1 MDADPTPAPRAPR
14 LMTRLARPMPAP
26 CVASR
31 EVAAGPWRL
40 HARVAEGAAPPGAT
54 AVVLVHGLGMSSRYM
69 APLAR
74 ALAPHLAV
82 HAPDLPGFGRSE
94 RPRRALDTGEL
105 AEAVLA
111 YMDAAGLAR
120 AALLGNSYGCEIV
133 VEVARRCPERVERLV
148 LQGPTPDADY
158 RPGAVQALGLLATA
172 PLERPAILWVGVTDY
187 LRAGPRRYLATFRE
201 MMRHS
206 AERTLGEVQAPALV
220 VVGAR
225 DPIVRE
231 ADARRFAEGLPR
243 GRVAVVP
250 GAAHGMVFSHPERL
264 RDAILPFL
272 MGL

>member
-1 MDADPTPAPRAPR
+1 MAADPSPLPAPRAR
-14 LMTRLARPMPAP
+14 RRATPAP
-26 CVASR
+26 LPERR

-40 HARVAEGAAPPGAT
+40 HARVAEGAAPPGAP

-69 APLAR
+69 VPLAR

-94 RPRRALDTGEL
+94 RPPRALRTAEL

-133 VEVARRCPERVERLV
+133 LELARRRPDRVERLV
-148 LQGPTPDADY
+148 LQGPTPDAEH
-158 RPGAVQALGLLATA
+158 RPGLVQALGLLATA
-172 PLERPAILWVGVTDY
+172 PVERPAIVWVGLTDY

-201 MMRHS
+201 MMRHP
-206 AERTLGEVQAPALV
+206 AERKLGEVRAPALV

-243 GRVAVVP
+243 GGVSVVP

-272 MGL
+272 LGA